1 MKNEEL
7 GNQFMALIA
16 QAMGGNAETLEG
28 KIQEM
33 VKEAVSKMGTGTVTH
48 EVKVGT
54 YEPKKI
60 KGLVSQEFDEV
71 LAWVVNFNAVMLTGP
86 AGTGKGTMARQ
97 VAEALEAD
105 FFEVNA
111 VQNAYEL
118 TGFVD
123 ANSYYVETPFY
134 RACKNAAD
142 GNPTVFLF
150 DEIDCSVPEVLKI
163 FNEALSSYEFTF
175 PNGELLEFPEMRIIC
190 AANTYGTGADMQYC
204 GNQLDASTLDRFAMI
219 EVGYDPKI
227 DLAVANG
234 DGELVEFIHK
244 VRTVT
249 ETMKII
255 VSYRSIKRIAS
266 MKGVADMRCVLR
278 QGLFKGVSEDDMEI
292 IKNCLKTSTPNNPYT
307 RALLGEDV
315 QFKAKKTA

>member
-1 MKNEEL
+1 
-7 GNQFMALIA
+7 
-16 QAMGGNAETLEG
+16 
-28 KIQEM
+28 
-33 VKEAVSKMGTGTVTH
+33 
-48 EVKVGT
+48 
-54 YEPKKI
+54 
-60 KGLVSQEFDEV
+60 
-71 LAWVVNFNAVMLTGP
+71 MLTGP

-123 ANSYYVETPFY
+123 ANSYYVDTPFY
-134 RACKNAAD
+134 RACKNASE
-142 GNPTVFLF
+142 GNSTVFLF

-175 PNGELLEFPEMRIIC
+175 PNGETLEFPEMKIIC

-204 GNQLDASTLDRFAMI
+204 GNQLDASTLDRFAMV
-219 EVGYDPKI
+219 EVGYDPKVEM
-227 DLAVANG
+227 AVANG
-234 DGELVEFIHK
+234 DRELVDFIHS

-249 ETMKII
+249 ETMRLI

-266 MKGVADMRCVLR
+266 MKGVADMRSVLR
-278 QGLFKGVSEDDMEI
+278 QGLVKGLSADDLEI
-292 IKNCLKTSTPNNPYT
+292 VKSYVKRVLPDNPYAK
-307 RALLGEDV
+307 ALNGEDV
-315 QFKAKKTA
+315 SFITGKLARKSA